1 MPEGSDCGDVLHE
14 MFSLFCYHYQKE
26 QVRDPKVLFFSNS
39 EFNETAAGEYFVII
53 EYNGT
58 ITGAEVAKEDTTVE
72 YLFAAYTSEC
82 LYWNTITNTWIGDG
96 CAVRHPFFSK
106 RSDKFLNFHLE

>member
-1 MPEGSDCGDVLHE
+1 METFDMKCFNFL
-14 MFSLFCYHYQKE
+14 CYHCQKE
-26 QVRDPKVLFFSNS
+26 EVRDPKVLFFSNS
-39 EFNETAAGEYFVII
+39 EFNESAAGEYFVII

-58 ITGAEVAKEDTTVE
+58 ITGGEVATEDTTVE

-96 CAVRHPFFSK
+96 CAVRQPLLKEKAHGYTVQ
-106 RSDKFLNFHLE
+106 